1 MREVVVTVKDGET
14 EETAQGLVG
23 QVRVRWGPEDLPKAK
38 SLDLI
43 CAQIIRAV
51 EQGRIRGDK
60 DGAER
65 PAGKQFHLFGREAFQ
80 RVSHEWIS
88 KVLRR

>member
-43 CAQIIRAV
+43 CAQKDYSGCRARTDQRG
-51 EQGRIRGDK
+51 QGW
-60 DGAER
+60 
-65 PAGKQFHLFGREAFQ
+65 GRETS
-80 RVSHEWIS
+80 RKTVSFVWERS
-88 KVLRR
+88 LPESQP